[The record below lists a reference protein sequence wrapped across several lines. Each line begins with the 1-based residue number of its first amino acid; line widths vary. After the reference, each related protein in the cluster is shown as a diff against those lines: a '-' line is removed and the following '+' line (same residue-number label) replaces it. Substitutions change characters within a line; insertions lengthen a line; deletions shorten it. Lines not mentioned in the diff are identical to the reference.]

1 MVIGGDA
8 KNSER
13 YPLAGMRVWGSLTH
27 GGVEEVEGERI
38 VHTSI
43 MVLVWL
49 DGSNENTT
57 DCWFINEG
65 HWFVTIL
72 EADKSNIMVLTGL
85 MSGEG
90 LVPGT

>member
-13 YPLAGMRVWGSLTH
+13 YPLAGMRVRGRELM
-27 GGVEEVEGERI
+27 GRELVEGVEGERI
-38 VHTSI
+38 VQTSI

-65 HWFVTIL
+65 H
-72 EADKSNIMVLTGL
+72 
-85 MSGEG
+85 
-90 LVPGT
+90 